1 MTIESPHNILS
12 IVRDSP
18 ERNHG
23 DHGLFMPPEAVW
35 GAGVLAR
42 FHYSM
47 QSILDIKQKMETQ
60 KKQAFSAARAVLDE
74 EEERLDGLCRRKQGY
89 QEEAVR
95 LLSGILNMRDV
106 EENCTAILRMDGFIA
121 DQQVRVSDAEEKLEL
136 ARAEMTEAM
145 KERKTHEN
153 LKEKAFEQFLV
164 EENRRE
170 SKEVDELTSYVY
182 GQRRRASQIPR
193 SKIAGHQA

>member
-1 MTIESPHNILS
+1 M
-12 IVRDSP
+12 
-18 ERNHG
+18 
-23 DHGLFMPPEAVW
+23 
-35 GAGVLAR
+35 AR

-89 QEEAVR
+89 QEEAVG
-95 LLSGILNMRDV
+95 LLSGALNIRDI
-106 EENCTAILRMDGFIA
+106 EENGTAILRMDGFIA
-121 DQQVRVSDAEEKLEL
+121 DQQVRVTDAEKKLEF
-136 ARAEMTEAM
+136 ARVEMTEAM
-145 KERKTHEN
+145 RERKTHEN
-153 LKEKAFEQFLV
+153 LKEKAFGQFLV

-182 GQRRRASQIPR
+182 GQRRQANQIPR
-193 SKIAGHQA
+193 SKLTGYQA